1 MNKFINLI
9 LFTCLV
15 FCQNHTTQ
23 DVLQQ
28 IQKRAQNLNK
38 PKNIE
43 IENKFAQ
50 AKTLERSGLYEEA
63 LLLYKEINRLNPG
76 TSKYFLPL
84 KNYLKQ
90 IESWDSLMVY
100 TQSYSNA
107 RNNDLQSKLEFL
119 DVYIFMEA
127 KDKWEPL
134 ATALLL
140 DLSISEK
147 SIKNILQRLVGSGKL
162 DFAYGLLTQYRK
174 ITGKQDF
181 YSIELGSYLG
191 MRMAYEKSVREY
203 LLFLEFHPRQI
214 QTISDR
220 IMVFPDDPK
229 INAALKEV
237 LQESRFKSAQFI
249 LADLQFK
256 LKEFDLAFETL
267 IANDA
272 NHAMLLDFG
281 KDLSQVK
288 EYIRANRVFTYII
301 NSSKNEQILTKT
313 VFEIAKVFESK
324 LVLSVSE
331 LPLSGFY
338 PNNPFF
344 SSPYVS
350 VKDKSGYSL
359 QQAMEIY
366 DSLRVTK
373 KNAQAAYRL
382 AEVQFRILGDLDGA
396 MYLYEEAL
404 IHGNSKSLRIDAG
417 LGSVNIHIAKGD
429 LESAEKKCADL
440 IQKAP
445 DVLEYQIKSAQ
456 ILFYQG
462 EFDQTDVKLH
472 EIVEQL
478 PMDNYSVNDILDV
491 MAILIGFR
499 HNQGEFVDFAKVQLN
514 IQQNKRTEALEKL
527 EELFDTNEI
536 YIADMCRY
544 QHAWLTFLQGDVILT
559 KLQLSKIEN
568 ETIFKE
574 LAHIFQA
581 EILDFIDKDIS
592 KAIDSYLQF
601 LELYP
606 QSIYYDDVRLRLR
619 ELAS

>member
-1 MNKFINLI
+1 MNKFFIII
-9 LFTCLV
+9 LLTSMV
-15 FCQNHTTQ
+15 FGQNQTAQ

-28 IQKRAQNLNK
+28 IQKRAQDLNK
-38 PKNIE
+38 PNNIE
-43 IENKFAQ
+43 LENKFTQ

-63 LLLYKEINRLNPG
+63 LILYKEINRLNPG
-76 TSKYFLPL
+76 VSKYFLPL

-90 IESWDSLMVY
+90 TESWDSLMVY
-100 TQSYSNA
+100 TQSFSNA

-119 DVYIFMEA
+119 DVYILMEA
-127 KDKWEPL
+127 EDKWQPL
-134 ATALLL
+134 ATTLVL
-140 DLSISEK
+140 DLSLGENST
-147 SIKNILQRLVGSGKL
+147 KNILQRLISSGKL
-162 DFAYGLLTQYRK
+162 DFAYDLLKEFRK
-174 ITGKQDF
+174 KTGKKDF

-191 MRMAYEKSVREY
+191 MRMAYENSVREY

-229 INAALKEV
+229 INAAIKAFLR
-237 LQESRFKSAQFI
+237 ESPFNSAQFI

-256 LKEFDLAFETL
+256 LKEFDLAYETL
-267 IANDA
+267 IANNA
-272 NHAMLLDFG
+272 SHTMLLDFG
-281 KDLSQVK
+281 KDLSGVK
-288 EYIRANRVFTYII
+288 EYMRANKVFTHII
-301 NSSKNEQILTKT
+301 NSSNNEQILTKT

-324 LVLSVSE
+324 LVLSTSE
-331 LPLSGFY
+331 LPISGFY

-344 SSPYVS
+344 SSPYVP
-350 VKDKSGYSL
+350 VKDESGYSL

-382 AEVQFRILGDLDGA
+382 AEVQFRVLGDLDGA
-396 MYLYEEAL
+396 MYLYQEAL
-404 IHGNSKSLRIDAG
+404 THGNSKSLRIDAG
-417 LGSVNIHIAKGD
+417 LGLVNIYIAKGD
-429 LESAEKKCADL
+429 LESAEKKCTEL
-440 IQKAP
+440 IEKSP
-445 DVLEYQIKSAQ
+445 DILEYQIKSAQ
-456 ILFYQG
+456 VLFYQG
-462 EFDQTDVKLH
+462 EFDQTDAKLH

-478 PMDNYSVNDILDV
+478 PMDNYAVNDILDV

-499 HNQGEFVDFAKVQLN
+499 HNQEEFIDFVKVQLN

-527 EELFDTNEI
+527 ETLFDSNEI

-544 QHAWLTFLQGDVILT
+544 QHAWLTFLQGDVELT
-559 KLQLSKIEN
+559 KMQLSKIEN

-581 EILDFIDKDIS
+581 EILDFIDKDIYG
-592 KAIDSYLQF
+592 AIDSYLEF
-601 LELYP
+601 LEIYP

>member
-28 IQKRAQNLNK
+28 IQKRAQDLNK

-90 IESWDSLMVY
+90 TESWDSLMVY
-100 TQSYSNA
+100 TQSYSSA

-127 KDKWEPL
+127 KDKWEPI

-174 ITGKQDF
+174 ITGKLDF
-181 YSIELGSYLG
+181 YSIELGTYLG

-220 IMVFPDDPK
+220 IMVFPDDLK
-229 INAALKEV
+229 INAAIKEV
-237 LQESRFKSAQFI
+237 LKESRFKSAQFI

-288 EYIRANRVFTYII
+288 EYTRANRVFTYII

-313 VFEIAKVFESK
+313 VFEIAKVMESK

-344 SSPYVS
+344 SSPYIP
-350 VKDKSGYSL
+350 VKDESGYSL

-382 AEVQFRILGDLDGA
+382 AEVQFRVLGDLDGA
-396 MYLYEEAL
+396 MYLYQEAL
-404 IHGNSKSLRIDAG
+404 IYGNSKSLRIDAG

-445 DVLEYQIKSAQ
+445 DVLEYQIKSVQ

-462 EFDQTDVKLH
+462 EFDQTDTKLH
-472 EIVEQL
+472 EIVEKL
-478 PMDNYSVNDILDV
+478 PMENFAVNDILDV
-491 MAILIGFR
+491 MAVLIGFR
-499 HNQGEFVDFAKVQLN
+499 HNQEEFVEFAKVQLN

-527 EELFDTNEI
+527 ETLFDTNGI

-544 QHAWLTFLQGDVILT
+544 QHAWLTFLQGDAELT
-559 KLQLSKIEN
+559 KKQLSEIKN

-581 EILDFIDKDIS
+581 EILDYIDKDIS
-592 KAIDSYLQF
+592 AAIDHYLEF

-619 ELAS
+619 EITS

>member
-28 IQKRAQNLNK
+28 IQKRAQDLNK

-90 IESWDSLMVY
+90 TESWDSLMVY

-313 VFEIAKVFESK
+313 VFEIAKVMETK

-344 SSPYVS
+344 SSPYVP

-429 LESAEKKCADL
+429 LESAKKKCAEL

-499 HNQGEFVDFAKVQLN
+499 HNQEEFVDFAKVQLN

-544 QHAWLTFLQGDVILT
+544 QHAWLTFLQGDAELT